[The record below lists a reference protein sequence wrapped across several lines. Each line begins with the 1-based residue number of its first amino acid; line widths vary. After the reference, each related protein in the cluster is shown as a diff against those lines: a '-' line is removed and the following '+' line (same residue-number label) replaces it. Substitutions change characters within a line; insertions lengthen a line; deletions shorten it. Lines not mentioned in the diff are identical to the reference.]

1 MHNFTETQKSSQFTC
16 ETHQWLRSPWM
27 KNNRGGVLWPLWGGR
42 RKRTRAISTRR
53 NPLSSKLAEYTRR
66 GSGVHVSHRISR
78 GVCGSSGNGYPGY
91 GLRLRASIAASRRNF
106 NCERWKLA
114 CLNRGTKREEK
125 VRCGISRTKLRL
137 SRQVRS
143 VIRADSYISIRL
155 FEPRCVP
162 RRVTSP
168 SWTLMAIMHGY
179 NIMVWCVLGTIVEG
193 NFLSH
198 VRSFILAGWLF
209 VAWYY
214 VGAKARDNDI
224 SQFEYS

>member
-1 MHNFTETQKSSQFTC
+1 MQENSQFTC
-16 ETHQWLRSPWM
+16 ETHQWLWSPRM

-42 RKRTRAISTRR
+42 GKRTRAVSTRR

-66 GSGVHVSHRISR
+66 GNGVHVSHRISR

-143 VIRADSYISIRL
+143 VNRADRPFLYLNQPVPATLRVETSNVSLVGFNGYYAWIYI
-155 FEPRCVP
+155 
-162 RRVTSP
+162 
-168 SWTLMAIMHGY
+168 
-179 NIMVWCVLGTIVEG
+179 IMVWCVLGTIVEE

-198 VRSFILAGWLF
+198 VRSLILAGWLF

>member
-1 MHNFTETQKSSQFTC
+1 MQENSQFTC
-16 ETHQWLRSPWM
+16 ETHQWLWSPRM

-42 RKRTRAISTRR
+42 RKRTRAVSTRR

-66 GSGVHVSHRISR
+66 GNGVHVSHRISR

-143 VIRADSYISIRL
+143 VNRADRPFLYL
-155 FEPRCVP
+155 NQPVP
-162 RRVTSP
+162 ATLRVETSNV
-168 SWTLMAIMHGY
+168 SLVGFNGYYAWIYYYGLMRFRYDSGGK
-179 NIMVWCVLGTIVEG
+179 LP
-193 NFLSH
+193 FS
-198 VRSFILAGWLF
+198 RS
-209 VAWYY
+209 
-214 VGAKARDNDI
+214 
-224 SQFEYS
+224 

>member
-1 MHNFTETQKSSQFTC
+1 
-16 ETHQWLRSPWM
+16 M
-27 KNNRGGVLWPLWGGR
+27 KNNRGGALWPLWGGR

-78 GVCGSSGNGYPGY
+78 GVCGSSGNGYSGY

-125 VRCGISRTKLRL
+125 VRRGISRTKLRL

-143 VIRADSYISIRL
+143 VIRADRPFLYLNQAVPATLRVETSNVSLVSFNGYYARIYYYGLMRFSYDS
-155 FEPRCVP
+155 
-162 RRVTSP
+162 
-168 SWTLMAIMHGY
+168 
-179 NIMVWCVLGTIVEG
+179 EG
-193 NFLSH
+193 KLPFS
-198 VRSFILAGWLF
+198 RW
-209 VAWYY
+209 
-214 VGAKARDNDI
+214 
-224 SQFEYS
+224 